1 MAIKTFTTGEVLTAS
16 DTNTY
21 LANAGLVYITSTAVS
36 GSTVT
41 VSNCFNSTYD
51 WYKVVLFVTGTVSG
65 SDINIRMRTT
75 SDDSSAVYS
84 FSRIYA
90 YSQTSSP
97 TNQALE
103 LQTSGYVGTQENRG
117 GNTQIDIYGPNAAQF
132 TSIQSQNTG
141 NKNAQPY
148 AFQNLTGL
156 TVSTTTQ
163 YTGFSL
169 IAGQTM
175 TGSLVVY
182 GYRKA

>member
-21 LANAGLVYITSTAVS
+21 LANSGLVYITSTAVS
-36 GSTVT
+36 GSTVS

-51 WYKVVLFVTGTVSG
+51 WYKVVLFVTGTVTG

-75 SDDSSAVYS
+75 SDDSGAVYS

-103 LQTSGYVGTQENRG
+103 LQTSGYVGTKKTGVATLKLTFTAQMQRNLHLSNRR
-117 GNTQIDIYGPNAAQF
+117 TQA
-132 TSIQSQNTG
+132 TKTL
-141 NKNAQPY
+141 
-148 AFQNLTGL
+148 NLTPFK
-156 TVSTTTQ
+156 TSQ
-163 YTGFSL
+163 
-169 IAGQTM
+169 A
-175 TGSLVVY
+175 
-182 GYRKA
+182 